1 MPLRFKSA
9 SAVGVEP
16 PDLRHGDNNGVTHV
30 IPLDLSDD
38 DNNALFDALG
48 SCNVIDSLAILSHSL
63 SPIVMNSPAQ
73 TPGSGSAASGP
84 SSNPR
89 DDAAFTSEET
99 PLLAGSSSSSR
110 SSSAVKLSTQKD
122 TNSRHVVTQSKVH
135 IPLVRG
141 IAIGV
146 SLWLLIFLTACNMS
160 GMTLIQGAIASQ
172 LGSHGSSAMW
182 FTSAYLIPTSSLAP
196 VAGRLATIFPPRTLI
211 LLIAALVATG
221 GLICALSTSFGT
233 FVAGRVIAG
242 TGGAGVLSL
251 AIIIGLELASKKSRG
266 LVLGLINAGFTAGVS
281 FGAIVF
287 GGLMPVV
294 GWRPLFWGQIPFAFA
309 TGLGVFISIPAAA
322 EAHDTKTSTGQKLAR
337 IDYLGSGLLTT
348 SIVLFLYAI
357 ADEIQ
362 TVPLCI
368 APVILLL
375 FLAVEN
381 YLVADPIIPVKVLS
395 SWGILFSCFAQL
407 GLMIARWSVLFY
419 APIFMLA
426 VRGSSPAAA
435 GSILIPTNIGFG
447 LGGILVGWLHVRR
460 DGAFWLPSIAALAI
474 FTASTYVLSLI
485 STTSLPLALFIVV
498 VLINGLATGGGV
510 NYTLAHI
517 LHLSHDDTRYIATSL
532 LGTFRGSG
540 SSFGT
545 AVAGGI
551 FYRLLRGN
559 LVSGFL
565 QLDGGEHLS
574 HARQRLVSSLV
585 NTPGVVH
592 GGDLSPAEQNIATE
606 GYAGATRGVWQAM
619 ATLGGVVVLFQ
630 ALTGK
635 KAPDDKRE
643 DEQPDEEAAR
653 AVVAENEGVGEA

>member
-1 MPLRFKSA
+1 
-9 SAVGVEP
+9 
-16 PDLRHGDNNGVTHV
+16 
-30 IPLDLSDD
+30 
-38 DNNALFDALG
+38 
-48 SCNVIDSLAILSHSL
+48 
-63 SPIVMNSPAQ
+63 MNSPAQ
-73 TPGSGSAASGP
+73 RLGSGSAAPGP
-84 SSNPR
+84 SSDAH
-89 DDAAFTSEET
+89 DDALSTTEET

-110 SSSAVKLSTQKD
+110 SSSTVRLSTQKD
-122 TNSRHVVTQSKVH
+122 SNSRPAESRSKVH
-135 IPLVRG
+135 IPLARG
-141 IAIGV
+141 IAIGL

-160 GMTLIQGAIASQ
+160 GMTLVQGAIAFQ

-182 FTSAYLIPTSSLAP
+182 FTSAYLMPMSSLAP

-211 LLIAALVATG
+211 LPIAALLATG
-221 GLICALSTSFGT
+221 GLTCSVSNSFGV
-233 FVAGRVIAG
+233 FVTGRVIAG

-251 AIIIGLELASKKSRG
+251 AIIIGLELASEKSRG
-266 LVLGLINAGFTAGVS
+266 LVLGLINASFIAGVS

-309 TGLGVFISIPAAA
+309 TGLGVFISIPVAA
-322 EAHDTKTSTGQKLAR
+322 EAHDSKTSIRQKLAG
-337 IDYLGSGLLTT
+337 IDYLGAGLLTT

-362 TVPLCI
+362 ILPLCI

-381 YLVADPIIPVKVLS
+381 YLVADPIVPVKVLS
-395 SWGILFSCFAQL
+395 SWGILLSCFAQL
-407 GLMIARWSVLFY
+407 GLMITRWSVLFY

-435 GSILIPTNIGFG
+435 GSILIPTNMGFG

-460 DGAFWLPSIAALAI
+460 DGAFWLPSISALAI
-474 FTASTYVLSLI
+474 FSLSTYVLSLI
-485 STTSLPLALFIVV
+485 STTSLPLALFVVV

-551 FYRLLRGN
+551 FYRLLRKN
-559 LVSGFL
+559 LVAGFL
-565 QLDGGEHLS
+565 QLDGGQHLS
-574 HARQRLVSSLV
+574 HARQRLVSNLV
-585 NTPGVVH
+585 NAPGLVH
-592 GGDLSPAEQNIATE
+592 GGDLSLAEKNVAIE

-619 ATLGGVVVLFQ
+619 ATLGVVVVLLQ

-635 KAPDDKRE
+635 KAPGEKRQ
-643 DEQPDEEAAR
+643 DERLDEEAAR
-653 AVVAENEGVGEA
+653 AVVAENEGVAEA

>member
-1 MPLRFKSA
+1 M
-9 SAVGVEP
+9 
-16 PDLRHGDNNGVTHV
+16 T
-30 IPLDLSDD
+30 
-38 DNNALFDALG
+38 
-48 SCNVIDSLAILSHSL
+48 
-63 SPIVMNSPAQ
+63 SPTQSSG
-73 TPGSGSAASGP
+73 PGSGSATPGP
-84 SSNPR
+84 SSNVRNEAP
-89 DDAAFTSEET
+89 TTTEET
-99 PLLAGSSSSSR
+99 PLLGGSSSSSSIR
-110 SSSAVKLSTQKD
+110 SGTQKD
-122 TNSRHVVTQSKVH
+122 SNSRHVEDVPSKVH
-135 IPLVRG
+135 IPLARG
-141 IAIGV
+141 IAIGL

-160 GMTLIQGAIASQ
+160 GMTLIQGAIAAQFDSY
-172 LGSHGSSAMW
+172 GSSAMC
-182 FTSAYLIPTSSLAP
+182 FTGAYLIPMSSLAP
-196 VAGRLATIFPPRTLI
+196 VTGRLATIFPPRTLI
-211 LLIAALVATG
+211 LPIAALIATG
-221 GLICALSTSFGT
+221 GLVCTVSTSFGV

-242 TGGAGVLSL
+242 TGAAGVLSL
-251 AIIIGLELASKKSRG
+251 AIIIAIELASEKSRG

-287 GGLMPVV
+287 GGLMPVI
-294 GWRPLFWGQIPFAFA
+294 GWRPLFWGQIPFAIA

-322 EAHDTKTSTGQKLAR
+322 EPHDNKTPLGQKLAR
-337 IDYLGSGLLTT
+337 IDYLGAALLTT

-362 TVPLCI
+362 LLPLCL

-375 FLAVEN
+375 FLAVEI
-381 YLVADPIIPVKVLS
+381 YVATDPIIPIKVLS
-395 SWGILFSCFAQL
+395 SPGILFSCFAQL

-447 LGGILVGWLHVRR
+447 LGGILVGLLHVRR
-460 DGAFWLPSIAALAI
+460 NGAFWLPSISALVI
-474 FTASTYVLSLI
+474 FTISTYTLSLI

-517 LHLSHDDTRYIATSL
+517 LHLSYNDTRYIATSL

-551 FYRLLRGN
+551 FYRFLRGS
-559 LVSGFL
+559 LEAGFL
-565 QLDGGEHLS
+565 QLDGGERLS
-574 HARQRLVSSLV
+574 DDRQRLVSSLV
-585 NTPGVVH
+585 NTPGLVH
-592 GGDLSPAEQNIATE
+592 GGDLSRAEQAIAIE

-619 ATLGGVVVLFQ
+619 AALGVVVVLFQ

-643 DEQPDEEAAR
+643 ADHVDEEAAR
-653 AVVAENEGVGEA
+653 VVVTENEGVGEA

>member
-1 MPLRFKSA
+1 
-9 SAVGVEP
+9 
-16 PDLRHGDNNGVTHV
+16 
-30 IPLDLSDD
+30 
-38 DNNALFDALG
+38 
-48 SCNVIDSLAILSHSL
+48 
-63 SPIVMNSPAQ
+63 MNSPAQ
-73 TPGSGSAASGP
+73 TSGPGSAASGP
-84 SSNPR
+84 SSNPP
-89 DDAAFTSEET
+89 DDTPFTSEET
-99 PLLAGSSSSSR
+99 PLLAGLSSSSR
-110 SSSAVKLSTQKD
+110 SSSTVRLSTQKD
-122 TNSRHVVTQSKVH
+122 SDSRHVETQSKVR
-135 IPLVRG
+135 IPLARG

-182 FTSAYLIPTSSLAP
+182 FTSAYLIPMSSLAP
-196 VAGRLATIFPPRTLI
+196 VAGRLATIFPPRALI
-211 LLIAALVATG
+211 LPIAALIATG

-233 FVAGRVIAG
+233 FVAGRVLAG
-242 TGGAGVLSL
+242 TGGAGILSL
-251 AIIIGLELASKKSRG
+251 AIIIGLELASEKSRG

-294 GWRPLFWGQIPFAFA
+294 GWRPLFWGQIPFAFT

-322 EAHDTKTSTGQKLAR
+322 EAHDTKTSTRQKLAR
-337 IDYLGSGLLTT
+337 IDYLGAGLLTT

-435 GSILIPTNIGFG
+435 GSILIPTN
-447 LGGILVGWLHVRR
+447 
-460 DGAFWLPSIAALAI
+460 LPSISALAI
-474 FTASTYVLSLI
+474 FTVSTYVLSLI
-485 STTSLPLALFIVV
+485 STTSLPLPLFIVV

-565 QLDGGEHLS
+565 ELDGGEHLS
-574 HARQRLVSSLV
+574 HARQRLISSLV
-585 NTPGVVH
+585 NTPGLVH

-635 KAPDDKRE
+635 KAPDDRRE
-643 DEQPDEEAAR
+643 DDHPDEAAAR

>member
-1 MPLRFKSA
+1 M
-9 SAVGVEP
+9 
-16 PDLRHGDNNGVTHV
+16 H
-30 IPLDLSDD
+30 
-38 DNNALFDALG
+38 
-48 SCNVIDSLAILSHSL
+48 
-63 SPIVMNSPAQ
+63 SPAQ
-73 TPGSGSAASGP
+73 TSGSGSAAPGP

-89 DDAAFTSEET
+89 DDTPFTSEET
-99 PLLAGSSSSSR
+99 PLLAGSISSSR
-110 SSSAVKLSTQKD
+110 SSSAVRLSTQKD
-122 TNSRHVVTQSKVH
+122 SNPRHVETQSKVH
-135 IPLVRG
+135 IPLARG

-182 FTSAYLIPTSSLAP
+182 FTSAYLIPMSSLAP

-211 LLIAALVATG
+211 LPIAVLIATG
-221 GLICALSTSFGT
+221 GLICTVSTSFGT

-251 AIIIGLELASKKSRG
+251 AIIIGLELASEKSRG

-322 EAHDTKTSTGQKLAR
+322 EAHDTKTSTRQKLAR
-337 IDYLGSGLLTT
+337 IDYLGAGLLTT

-362 TVPLCI
+362 TIPLCI

-460 DGAFWLPSIAALAI
+460 DGAFWLPSISALAI
-474 FTASTYVLSLI
+474 FTMSTCVLSLI
-485 STTSLPLALFIVV
+485 STTSLPLALFVVV

-559 LVSGFL
+559 MVSGFL

-574 HARQRLVSSLV
+574 HARQRLVSSLI
-585 NTPGVVH
+585 NTPGLVH
-592 GGDLSPAEQNIATE
+592 GGDLSPAEQNIAIE

-619 ATLGGVVVLFQ
+619 ATLGVVVVLFQ

-643 DEQPDEEAAR
+643 DEQPAEEAAR

>member
-1 MPLRFKSA
+1 MGTLNSFRLGTFGAVTDRSTTEATILGTNPFRFRHGLGSIYQYTRRSRSTRYRGVYEEEARANRLSWGWSFGKLRMRLSQWRIVANSRFK
-9 SAVGVEP
+9 
-16 PDLRHGDNNGVTHV
+16 
-30 IPLDLSDD
+30 
-38 DNNALFDALG
+38 
-48 SCNVIDSLAILSHSL
+48 
-63 SPIVMNSPAQ
+63 
-73 TPGSGSAASGP
+73 
-84 SSNPR
+84 
-89 DDAAFTSEET
+89 
-99 PLLAGSSSSSR
+99 
-110 SSSAVKLSTQKD
+110 
-122 TNSRHVVTQSKVH
+122 
-135 IPLVRG
+135 
-141 IAIGV
+141 
-146 SLWLLIFLTACNMS
+146 
-160 GMTLIQGAIASQ
+160 
-172 LGSHGSSAMW
+172 
-182 FTSAYLIPTSSLAP
+182 
-196 VAGRLATIFPPRTLI
+196 
-211 LLIAALVATG
+211 
-221 GLICALSTSFGT
+221 
-233 FVAGRVIAG
+233 
-242 TGGAGVLSL
+242 
-251 AIIIGLELASKKSRG
+251 
-266 LVLGLINAGFTAGVS
+266 
-281 FGAIVF
+281 
-287 GGLMPVV
+287 
-294 GWRPLFWGQIPFAFA
+294 
-309 TGLGVFISIPAAA
+309 
-322 EAHDTKTSTGQKLAR
+322 
-337 IDYLGSGLLTT
+337 TT

-362 TVPLCI
+362 TVPLSI

-395 SWGILFSCFAQL
+395 SWAILFSCFAQL

-435 GSILIPTNIGFG
+435 GSILIPTNVGFG

-460 DGAFWLPSIAALAI
+460 DGAFWLPSISALAI
-474 FTASTYVLSLI
+474 FTVSTYVLSLI

-574 HARQRLVSSLV
+574 HARQRLISSLV
-585 NTPGVVH
+585 NTPGLVH

-619 ATLGGVVVLFQ
+619 AALGGVVVLFQ

-635 KAPDDKRE
+635 NAPEDRRE

>member
-1 MPLRFKSA
+1 
-9 SAVGVEP
+9 
-16 PDLRHGDNNGVTHV
+16 
-30 IPLDLSDD
+30 
-38 DNNALFDALG
+38 
-48 SCNVIDSLAILSHSL
+48 
-63 SPIVMNSPAQ
+63 MNSPPQ
-73 TPGSGSAASGP
+73 TSGSGSAASGP
-84 SSNPR
+84 SSDLCDNTP
-89 DDAAFTSEET
+89 FISEET

-110 SSSAVKLSTQKD
+110 PSSAVGLSTQKD
-122 TNSRHVVTQSKVH
+122 SNSRHVETQSKTHV
-135 IPLVRG
+135 PLARG

-182 FTSAYLIPTSSLAP
+182 FTSAYLIPMSSLAP

-211 LLIAALVATG
+211 LPIAALIATG
-221 GLICALSTSFGT
+221 GLICALSTSF
-233 FVAGRVIAG
+233 
-242 TGGAGVLSL
+242 
-251 AIIIGLELASKKSRG
+251 
-266 LVLGLINAGFTAGVS
+266 
-281 FGAIVF
+281 
-287 GGLMPVV
+287 
-294 GWRPLFWGQIPFAFA
+294 
-309 TGLGVFISIPAAA
+309 GLGVFISIPAAA
-322 EAHDTKTSTGQKLAR
+322 EAHDTEASTGEKLAR
-337 IDYLGSGLLTT
+337 IDYLGAGLLTT

-395 SWGILFSCFAQL
+395 SWAILFSCFAQL

-435 GSILIPTNIGFG
+435 GSILIPTNVGFG

-460 DGAFWLPSIAALAI
+460 DGAFWLPSISALAI
-474 FTASTYVLSLI
+474 FTVSTYVLSLI
-485 STTSLPLALFIVV
+485 STTSLPLAPFIVV

-559 LVSGFL
+559 LLSGFL

-574 HARQRLVSSLV
+574 HARQRLISSLV
-585 NTPGVVH
+585 NTPGLVH

-635 KAPDDKRE
+635 NAPEDRRE

>member
-1 MPLRFKSA
+1 M
-9 SAVGVEP
+9 
-16 PDLRHGDNNGVTHV
+16 T
-30 IPLDLSDD
+30 
-38 DNNALFDALG
+38 
-48 SCNVIDSLAILSHSL
+48 
-63 SPIVMNSPAQ
+63 SPAHIS
-73 TPGSGSAASGP
+73 TSGPGSGSATPGLP
-84 SSNPR
+84 CNVR
-89 DDAAFTSEET
+89 DEAPATTEET
-99 PLLAGSSSSSR
+99 PLLGR
-110 SSSAVKLSTQKD
+110 SSSGSSLRSITQKD
-122 TNSRHVVTQSKVH
+122 SNSRHVEDAETNVH
-135 IPLVRG
+135 ISLARG
-141 IAIGV
+141 IAIGL

-172 LGSHGSSAMW
+172 LGSQDSPAMW
-182 FTSAYLIPTSSLAP
+182 FTSAYLIPMSSLAP

-211 LLIAALVATG
+211 LPIAALIATG
-221 GLICALSTSFGT
+221 SLVCAVSTSYGV

-242 TGGAGVLSL
+242 TGAAGVLSL
-251 AIIIGLELASKKSRG
+251 AIIIAIELASEKSKG

-287 GGLMPVV
+287 GGLMPVN

-309 TGLGVFISIPAAA
+309 TGLGVFVSIPAAA
-322 EAHDTKTSTGQKLAR
+322 EPHDTKTPLKQKLAR
-337 IDYLGSGLLTT
+337 IDYLGAGLLTT

-362 TVPLCI
+362 LIPLCL
-368 APVILLL
+368 APPILLL
-375 FLAVEN
+375 FLAVEV
-381 YLVADPIIPVKVLS
+381 YVVTDPIIPIKVLS
-395 SWGILFSCFAQL
+395 SRGILFSCFAQL

-460 DGAFWLPSIAALAI
+460 SGAFWLPSISALTI
-474 FTASTYVLSLI
+474 FTISTYTLSLI
-485 STTSLPLALFIVV
+485 STTSLPLALFLVV

-551 FYRLLRGN
+551 FYRLLRGS
-559 LVSGFL
+559 LLAGFL
-565 QLDGGEHLS
+565 QLDGGERLS
-574 HARQRLVSSLV
+574 HDRQQLVSRLV
-585 NTPGVVH
+585 NTPGLVH
-592 GGDLSPAEQNIATE
+592 GGNLSRAEQEVAIE

-619 ATLGGVVVLFQ
+619 AALGIVVIVFQ

-635 KAPDDKRE
+635 KAPADKRE
-643 DEQPDEEAAR
+643 AEQVDEVAATAVVTEHEGVEEA
-653 AVVAENEGVGEA
+653 

>member
-1 MPLRFKSA
+1 
-9 SAVGVEP
+9 
-16 PDLRHGDNNGVTHV
+16 
-30 IPLDLSDD
+30 
-38 DNNALFDALG
+38 
-48 SCNVIDSLAILSHSL
+48 
-63 SPIVMNSPAQ
+63 MNSPPQ
-73 TPGSGSAASGP
+73 TSGSGSAASGP
-84 SSNPR
+84 SSDPR
-89 DDAAFTSEET
+89 DDTPFTSEET
-99 PLLAGSSSSSR
+99 PLLAGSSSSS
-110 SSSAVKLSTQKD
+110 AVRLGTQKD
-122 TNSRHVVTQSKVH
+122 SNSRHVETQSKVH
-135 IPLVRG
+135 IPLARA

-182 FTSAYLIPTSSLAP
+182 FTSAYLIPMSSLAP

-211 LLIAALVATG
+211 LPIAALIATG
-221 GLICALSTSFGT
+221 GLICALSASFGT

-251 AIIIGLELASKKSRG
+251 AIIIGLELASEKSRG

-294 GWRPLFWGQIPFAFA
+294 GWIPFAFA

-322 EAHDTKTSTGQKLAR
+322 EAHDTKTSTREKLAR
-337 IDYLGSGLLTT
+337 IDYLGAGLLTT

-357 ADEIQ
+357 ADEIE

-435 GSILIPTNIGFG
+435 GSILIPTNVGFG

-460 DGAFWLPSIAALAI
+460 DGAFWLPSISALAI
-474 FTASTYVLSLI
+474 FTVSTYVLSLI

-574 HARQRLVSSLV
+574 HARQRLISSLV
-585 NTPGVVH
+585 NTPGLVH

-635 KAPDDKRE
+635 KAPEDRRE